1 LFCAE
6 PTDRAMRD
14 GDLSEGTPLQ
24 HVAYVLELD
33 AWLRE
38 HRVTIL

>member
-1 LFCAE
+1 VKWLTIEFY
-6 PTDRAMRD
+6 P
-14 GDLSEGTPLQ
+14 Q

-38 HRVTIL
+38 HRVHIR